1 MGPTNKRGGECV
13 DTRTQTRLLNVMCA
27 QLFSHVRFFA
37 TSWTVARQALLSV
50 EFFRQ
55 EYYSGLPCL
64 PPGDLPPSAPTQ
76 GSNLRLLLSCIG
88 RQVLYHQLHPGSP
101 WFPQWSPKLSTEIKT
116 LNVRA
121 LSFSFIERR
130 RTINQETASWR
141 ALRNCP
147 KEVSGEVS
155 VYVILAKGVHI
166 SRHTSQ
172 QKVAASHEDQISSLM
187 VLVLVQLWKDARI
200 QVHRKFS

>member
-1 MGPTNKRGGECV
+1 MCTHVCSAVSGVSDSLHLMDYKSPGSSVHGILQARILEWVAMPFSRGSSQPRDGTPV
-13 DTRTQTRLLNVMCA
+13 SYV
-27 QLFSHVRFFA
+27 
-37 TSWTVARQALLSV
+37 
-50 EFFRQ
+50 
-55 EYYSGLPCL
+55 
-64 PPGDLPPSAPTQ
+64 
-76 GSNLRLLLSCIG
+76 SCIG